1 LSRPAALYSPALEV
15 RHPVATTEDLDEL
28 IERSHVALGEFVKGD
43 PEPLKS
49 LFSNRDDVS
58 LANPLF
64 PARRGWQQAAEAMER
79 AASNYTGGKAIDF
92 ETIAKYVTPE
102 LAYILEVERYEVKIG
117 GRDDVSPVA
126 LRVTSI
132 FRPEDGVWKIMH
144 RHADPITTERSAAS
158 LLGQ

>member
-1 LSRPAALYSPALEV
+1 MTVP
-15 RHPVATTEDLDEL
+15 EDLDQV

-43 PEPLKS
+43 PEPFKNLYS
-49 LFSNRDDVS
+49 HRDDVS

-64 PARRGWQQAAEAMER
+64 PARRGWQQAADAMER
-79 AASNYTGGKAIDF
+79 AALNYSDGRAVGF

-117 GRDDVSPVA
+117 GREDISPVA
-126 LRVTSI
+126 LRVTSV
-132 FRPEDGVWKIMH
+132 FRPEDGVWKILH
-144 RHADPITTERSAAS
+144 RHADPITTERSADS